1 MEERFLN
8 EAEEPTLFE
17 EPKTEEVSV
26 EVVPRD
32 ELDKDEKSPI
42 VKFKKTYTF
51 ERVEYTEVDLSGIE
65 DLTGR
70 DVLEINR
77 KMSAENPG
85 IDIMPEITMEYAFH
99 LASKATKLPFEFFLG
114 LPIRECLKVKNR
126 VMGFSFG

>member
-17 EPKTEEVSV
+17 EPIKEEVSG
-26 EVVPRD
+26 EVVSL
-32 ELDKDEKSPI
+32 EEEDKDSPI
-42 VKFKKTYTF
+42 VKFKKPYTF
-51 ERVEYTEVDLSGIE
+51 ERVEYTEIDLSGIE
-65 DLTGR
+65 DLSGR

-77 KMSAENPG
+77 KMSATNPG
-85 IDIMPEITMEYAFH
+85 IDLMPEISMEYAFY
-99 LASKATKLPFEFFLG
+99 LAAKATNLPFEFFLG